1 MCARVALPTWSSGPS
16 TSPLEGKVPERRP
29 IVSRLPQTLVLLAG
43 LWLTSHAA
51 VATAQSANDPQD
63 SCARAAST
71 AETSEC
77 FDKAY
82 KAADSSL
89 NRLYGRIQK
98 ALSPDEL
105 QSLVQ
110 AERLWLQYRDA
121 TCRAE
126 YELFGGGTAG
136 PPTRLA
142 CLAAETR
149 AREASLSR
157 SYGWRLVKFGQ

>member
-1 MCARVALPTWSSGPS
+1 
-16 TSPLEGKVPERRP
+16 VPERRAIAP
-29 IVSRLPQTLVLLAG
+29 GFSQMLLLLGGLLCASRAG
-43 LWLTSHAA
+43 
-51 VATAQSANDPQD
+51 VAIAQSMNDPKEP
-63 SCARAAST
+63 CARVAST

-82 KAADSSL
+82 KTADGDL

-98 ALSPDEL
+98 VLSPDEL
-105 QSLVQ
+105 AALVE

-126 YELFGGGTAG
+126 YKLFGGGTAG

-149 AREASLSR
+149 ARQASLLR
-157 SYGWRLVKFGQ
+157 SYGWRLE